1 MIYYN
6 VTTQLEKSIESKW
19 LKWMQKNHI
28 PEMLNTKK
36 FIEVKL
42 LRIIDDEKN
51 STTYATQYVL
61 KSKSLLYNYLK
72 TDGKILQ
79 NKTYKKFGDKALSF
93 RTQLELIG
101 YYE

>member
-42 LRIIDDEKN
+42 LFQAVPMD
-51 STTYATQYVL
+51 V
-61 KSKSLLYNYLK
+61 
-72 TDGKILQ
+72 
-79 NKTYKKFGDKALSF
+79 
-93 RTQLELIG
+93 
-101 YYE
+101 